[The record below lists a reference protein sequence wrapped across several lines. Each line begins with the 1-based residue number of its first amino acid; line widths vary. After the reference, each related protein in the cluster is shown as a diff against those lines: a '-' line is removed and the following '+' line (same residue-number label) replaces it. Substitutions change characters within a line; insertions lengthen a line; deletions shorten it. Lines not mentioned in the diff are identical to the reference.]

1 LRLFYYFA
9 KQFPTFLKHKKR
21 KEEVTMKFH
30 ARILL
35 AQKIIL
41 TIGLFILLGL
51 IDIPAMAS
59 DRFVDNGDG
68 TVTDT
73 KTGLMWATMDNGEP
87 INWTDARSYCQSYS
101 GGDHTDWRMPTLA
114 ELKSLYEP
122 KIKNRRGYHI
132 PKLIETNAESC
143 WASETRGEGIA
154 ARFNFTYG
162 REYWLRKTHSG
173 VGSILPV
180 RSGN

>member
-1 LRLFYYFA
+1 
-9 KQFPTFLKHKKR
+9 
-21 KEEVTMKFH
+21 MKIY
-30 ARILL
+30 ASNLL
-35 AQKIIL
+35 AKKTML
-41 TIGLFILLGL
+41 NIGLLILLGL
-51 IDIPAMAS
+51 IYVHAMAS

-73 KTGLMWATMDNGEP
+73 KTGLMWAAKDNGEH
-87 INWTDARSYCQSYS
+87 INWTDAGSYCQSYS
-101 GGDHTDWRMPTLA
+101 GGGHTDWRMPTLV
-114 ELKSLYEP
+114 ELTSLYDP
-122 KIKNRRGYHI
+122 GIKNERGYHI
-132 PKLIETNAESC
+132 PKLISTAAESC

-180 RSGN
+180 RSGD